1 MSRTDTYAVV
11 IVGMRTYARTLVVRN
26 FGSDDWMMLVALVS
40 VLPRNLHSDL
50 GSYMKIFTIGYLV
63 TIWIL
68 RDNGM
73 GFSGKTLSL
82 DQMTN
87 LVKTTLAIE
96 IMYYI
101 NIFSIKAS
109 ILFFYLRIGKL

>member
-1 MSRTDTYAVV
+1 
-11 IVGMRTYARTLVVRN
+11 
-26 FGSDDWMMLVALVS
+26 MMLIALVS
-40 VLPRNLHSDL
+40 APSHNPHSYL
-50 GSYMKIFTIGYLV
+50 GSYTKIFTIGYLI

-82 DQMTN
+82 EEMTN
-87 LVKTTLAIE
+87 LVKATLAIE

-101 NIFSIKAS
+101 IIFFIKAS
-109 ILFFYLRIGKL
+109 ILCFYLRIGKL

>member
-1 MSRTDTYAVV
+1 
-11 IVGMRTYARTLVVRN
+11 MRTYSRTFILRN
-26 FGSDDWMMLVALVS
+26 FGSDDWIMLVALVS
-40 VLPRNLHSDL
+40 VLSQNPYSDL

-63 TIWIL
+63 AIWIL

-82 DQMTN
+82 EEMTN
-87 LVKTTLAIE
+87 LVKATLAIE

-101 NIFSIKAS
+101 IIFSIKAS
-109 ILFFYLRIGKL
+109 ILCFYLRIGKL

>member
-1 MSRTDTYAVV
+1 
-11 IVGMRTYARTLVVRN
+11 MRIYARTLVVRN

-40 VLPRNLHSDL
+40 VLSHNLHSDL
-50 GSYMKIFTIGYLV
+50 GSHMKIFTIGYLIA
-63 TIWIL
+63 IWIL

-82 DQMTN
+82 EQMTN
-87 LVKTTLAIE
+87 LVTTTLAIE
-96 IMYYI
+96 VMYYI
-101 NIFSIKAS
+101 IISSIKGS